1 MRKKRIMI
9 LCLLA
14 IVAIVAILV
23 QIASSANI
31 QARTP
36 DKGPELPTVSAD
48 VLPPEDQFVIP
59 ENPLGPV
66 GLVSAVAM
74 ALGVFYLVKQKNQ
87 RRKP

>member
-14 IVAIVAILV
+14 IIAIAAILV
-23 QIASSANI
+23 QISSSANI
-31 QARTP
+31 QARVP
-36 DKGPELPTVSAD
+36 DRGPELPIVSAD
-48 VLPPEDQFVIP
+48 VEPPEDLFVIP

-66 GLVSAVAM
+66 GLVTAVAL

>member
-48 VLPPEDQFVIP
+48 VLPDQFVIP